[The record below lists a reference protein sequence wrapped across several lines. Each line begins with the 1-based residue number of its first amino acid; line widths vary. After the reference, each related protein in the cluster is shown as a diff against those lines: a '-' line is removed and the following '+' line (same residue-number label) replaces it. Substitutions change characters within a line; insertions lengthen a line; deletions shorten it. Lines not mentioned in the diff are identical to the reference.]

1 MKFDCKIEIPD
12 SFTGDNVHKLL
23 VSGQYYGDKEK
34 ILSKYVEGKK
44 ISEKREEDAWN
55 GKESSVYY
63 VMEDG
68 TMVSISE
75 SGYIFAS
82 RNGPYY
88 ENAGADNSEYQEEN
102 SKTQV
107 SFGSEEEAIEA
118 VKQELME
125 TGFSEFEFQLSAYPV
140 SYRVMQKKEA
150 EVYTGEEEQSQ
161 KKEKWTQEDD
171 AYVVYGFQAKD
182 SLPIFH
188 QWMTIFRTMAY
199 DNVDN
204 ASIVAIYS
212 RRGIETLMAWPI
224 YNLEDTGELL
234 ALKDFEEI
242 AGIVEAKFENIL
254 NESTYEV
261 TRAKLFQM
269 VRLNENQEYVA
280 EPIWYFEV
288 VEDGTSKSI
297 TLVDAVT
304 GKEIVLK

>member
-1 MKFDCKIEIPD
+1 
-12 SFTGDNVHKLL
+12 
-23 VSGQYYGDKEK
+23 
-34 ILSKYVEGKK
+34 
-44 ISEKREEDAWN
+44 
-55 GKESSVYY
+55 
-63 VMEDG
+63 
-68 TMVSISE
+68 
-75 SGYIFAS
+75 
-82 RNGPYY
+82 
-88 ENAGADNSEYQEEN
+88 
-102 SKTQV
+102 
-107 SFGSEEEAIEA
+107 
-118 VKQELME
+118 ME

-150 EVYTGEEEQSQ
+150 EVYTSEEEQSQ

-212 RRGIETLMAWPI
+212 RRGIEFIMAWPI

-242 AGIVEAKFENIL
+242 TGIVEAKFENIL